1 MPVLSASVE
10 VYAAVTLADGDPSR
24 AAHLLGVVAALRGMR
39 SMPSADVRRTV
50 ERCTELLGEAAYQ
63 QAYDGGASL
72 SRAAAY
78 ADLDVVPGSD
88 QVRRR

>member
-1 MPVLSASVE
+1 
-10 VYAAVTLADGDPSR
+10 
-24 AAHLLGVVAALRGMR
+24 
-39 SMPSADVRRTV
+39 MPSADVRRTA
-50 ERCTELLGEAAYQ
+50 ERCRTLLGETAYQ

-78 ADLDVVPGSD
+78 AELGVVPGSD